1 MKRFI
6 TPLALTLLF
15 VGPAL
20 AQDKAPSGALKTADE
35 VLARFVQVTGGKDS
49 YAKIKSYVSS
59 GVMEMPASGLKA
71 PVKTMGTMDPVQ
83 MYMSIDLGQFGGTTE
98 QFVTEKACW
107 SASAI
112 QGTRVMTG
120 AEKAQLER
128 AAAMFP
134 ELAPSKYFK
143 ETKLEGVEDVD
154 GQKCYKVK
162 LVPKLGNPEFAFY
175 SVDTGLKIKTV
186 ATMQS
191 PAGEIKIESL
201 SSDYRQVGPIKMP
214 FKASQ
219 KFPNGMS
226 MSMTTEKV
234 EFNKPVEKAK
244 FVVPA
249 AIEKQLGSE

>member
-6 TPLALTLLF
+6 TPLVLALLF

-20 AQDKAPSGALKTADE
+20 AQDKSPSGTLTTAE
-35 VLARFVQVTGGKDS
+35 QVMARFVKVTGGKGA
-49 YAKIKSYVSS
+49 YAKIKSYVST
-59 GVMEMPASGLKA
+59 GLMEMPASGLKA

-98 QFVTEKACW
+98 QFVTQKACW

-120 AEKAQLER
+120 AEKAQMQR

-143 ETKLEGVEDVD
+143 ETKLEGIEDVE
-154 GQKCYKVK
+154 GAKCYKVK
-162 LVPKLGNPEFAFY
+162 LVPKVGNPEFAFY
-175 SVDTGLKIKTV
+175 SVESGFKVKTV

-191 PAGEIKIESL
+191 PAGEMKIESL
-201 SSDYRQVGPIKMP
+201 SSDYREVGPIKMP

-219 KFPNGMS
+219 KFPNGMT

-234 EFNKPVEKAK
+234 EINKPVEAGK
-244 FVVPA
+244 FEVPA
-249 AIEKQLGSE
+249 AIQKQLGSE